1 MAAMTPR
8 YLSGRLAGA
17 AAVALLALGIP
28 SVASSAPKETER
40 VEKAIPFASGGT
52 LKLKN
57 FSGSVEITGEK
68 RSDIALVAIRTAP
81 RDRLDHIKLDI
92 QTSGDTVT
100 IDANKKDDSWH
111 EKNDNVVETVFTLR
125 VPATANLDID
135 VFSSPVTV
143 TGVSGKHHVH
153 GFSSDLHLRGTTG
166 PVDAETFSGTIE
178 LAPATWVKDQSLSA
192 KTFSGNIEV
201 RLPQAAG
208 GNLEFDSFSGD
219 LDADMPLTLK
229 SKSKRSLRAE
239 LSSGQTGELYFKTF
253 SGDVRLLK

>member
-28 SVASSAPKETER
+28 AAAASGPKETER
-40 VEKAIPFASGGT
+40 VEKTIAFTPGGT

-68 RSDIALVAIRTAP
+68 RSDIALLAVRTAP

-92 QTSGDTVT
+92 QTSGDGVT

-125 VPATANLDID
+125 VPASANLDID

-143 TGVSGKHHVH
+143 TGVNGRHHVH

-166 PVDAETFSGTIE
+166 QVDAETFSGAIE

-192 KTFSGNIEV
+192 KTFSGDIEV

-219 LDADMPLTLK
+219 LNADMPLTLK

>member
-1 MAAMTPR
+1 MTHR

-28 SVASSAPKETER
+28 DASAAAAKETER
-40 VEKAIPFASGGT
+40 VEKTIPFSSGGT

-57 FSGSVEITGEK
+57 FSGSVEITGEQ

-81 RDRLDHIKLDI
+81 RERLDHIKLDI
-92 QTSGDTVT
+92 QANGGTVT
-100 IDANKKDDSWH
+100 IDANKRDGSWH
-111 EKNDNVVETVFTLR
+111 ENNDNIVETAFTLR
-125 VPATANLDID
+125 VPASANLDID

-143 TGVSGKHHVH
+143 SGVTGKHHVH

-166 PVDAETFSGTIE
+166 PIDAETFSGGIE
-178 LAPATWVKDQSLSA
+178 LSPASWVKDQSLRA
-192 KTFSGNIEV
+192 KTFSGDIEV
-201 RLPQAAG
+201 RLPQSAG

-219 LDADMPLTLK
+219 IDAQMPLTLK